1 MATPTEQ
8 KLISSLIG
16 ALLFILLSLPFM
28 YEITNVLGK
37 AVNMPYIDAKGP
49 TIAGIVFHGIV
60 FFGLS
65 VGIMFLAEKLAKKS
79 N

>member
-37 AVNMPYIDAKGP
+37 AIKLPFMDSNGP

-65 VGIMFLAEKLAKKS
+65 VGIMFLAEKLAKKQ
-79 N
+79 